1 VMVAEGDSRTSGSLA
16 SPVARLVAAAAAFTV
31 AATDVASSEFEQRSV
46 VALSGEPNGG
56 GSREK
61 EKEQRRRLQASPVRA
76 SGDDD
81 VAAVSRFIFP
91 GKWRRRRCRSI
102 SRERGVKG
110 DGVAGEASGGGRW
123 WRGRSLASVRVFF
136 LKNKKGAVG
145 LEPFYHAHPLFYL
158 NHTLLLSFRAPPFLI
173 LTPLF
178 CVSLAHSFIYC
189 THPTCYFTHL
199 SHVILLHP
207 MPLSFVFGFV
217 VVFALCTPPITR
229 APLLFCFPLLSILNI
244 FILL

>member
-1 VMVAEGDSRTSGSLA
+1 MMVAEGDSRTSGSLA

-123 WRGRSLASVRVFF
+123 WRLRRTRVQAWGCVGGVE
-136 LKNKKGAVG
+136 KKRCHGEG
-145 LEPFYHAHPLFYL
+145 KKLG
-158 NHTLLLSFRAPPFLI
+158 
-173 LTPLF
+173 F
-178 CVSLAHSFIYC
+178 C
-189 THPTCYFTHL
+189 
-199 SHVILLHP
+199 
-207 MPLSFVFGFV
+207 
-217 VVFALCTPPITR
+217 
-229 APLLFCFPLLSILNI
+229 
-244 FILL
+244 